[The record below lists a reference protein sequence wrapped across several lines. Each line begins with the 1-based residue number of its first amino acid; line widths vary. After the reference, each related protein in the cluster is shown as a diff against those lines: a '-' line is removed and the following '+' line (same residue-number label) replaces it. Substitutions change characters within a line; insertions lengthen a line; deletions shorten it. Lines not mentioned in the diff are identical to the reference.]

1 MTRILVIQGN
11 PDGKEPHLCQL
22 LADAYCDEAQQN
34 GHLVRRID
42 LAAVTFPLL
51 RSHSELRQPPSKEIA
66 LAQESVAWANHIVLI
81 FPLWLGC
88 MPALLKGFLEQLL
101 RPGFALTE
109 SSTAPKPLLTGK
121 TASVVVTMGRPAPL
135 KLLYFRAHGLKALER
150 YVLRPVGIRPL
161 RRMVIRGAD
170 GLSTEDRD
178 RWLDKVRLRAAIAK

>member
-1 MTRILVIQGN
+1 MT
-11 PDGKEPHLCQL
+11 
-22 LADAYCDEAQQN
+22 
-34 GHLVRRID
+34 
-42 LAAVTFPLL
+42 FSLL
-51 RSHSELRQPPSKEIA
+51 RSRSEWRQPPPKEIA

-109 SSTAPKPLLTGK
+109 SRTGLKPLLTGK

-135 KLLYFRAHGLKALER
+135 FLLFFRAHGLKALER
-150 YVLRPVGIRPL
+150 NVLRPVGIRPL

-170 GLSTEDRD
+170 RLSTEDRD
-178 RWLDKVRLRAAIAK
+178 RWLDKLRLRAAIAN